1 MTKQL
6 TQKVRTGKVT
16 GENHWRHIHG
26 FYSVQNTANRSA
38 VIGTLQNYT
47 NILKVLGC
55 ITDRKAVGQKAK
67 SHTEINT
74 IEDCMDYIICLE
86 RNAQSLIVDSPQSTT
101 TITTEDKLS

>member
-67 SHTEINT
+67 SHTEITT
-74 IEDCMDYIICLE
+74 IEDCMDYILE
-86 RNAQSLIVDSPQSTT
+86 QIRLDQKLIVDYPQSTT